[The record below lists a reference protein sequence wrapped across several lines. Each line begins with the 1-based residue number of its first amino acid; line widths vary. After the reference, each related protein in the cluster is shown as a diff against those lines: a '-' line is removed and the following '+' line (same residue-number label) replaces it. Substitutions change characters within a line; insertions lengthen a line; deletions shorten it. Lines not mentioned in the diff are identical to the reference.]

1 MAEEITGLAT
11 IDVRGALSEQGSQAF
26 CSMRTGTAKEKAALY
41 NATSN
46 PTHKVGDYINKT
58 IRVKD
63 IYVEAIELED
73 DETHTVVTAPRIVLV
88 DTDGDS
94 YQAVSK
100 GIFNS
105 LVRLIHT
112 FGEPT
117 WEEGLPL
124 VVKQI
129 SLGKNQMLNLEIDVD
144 AL

>member
-1 MAEEITGLAT
+1 MAENTELAT
-11 IDVRGALSEQGSQAF
+11 IDVRNALSQTSNGAYSSLKA
-26 CSMRTGTAKEKAALY
+26 GTMKEKALFH

-63 IYVEAIELED
+63 IYVESIMVINE
-73 DETHTVVTAPRIVLV
+73 ETKKEEPAPRIVLV
-88 DTDGDS
+88 DTEGKS
-94 YQAVSK
+94 YQAVSR
-100 GIFNS
+100 GVLNA
-105 LVRLIHT
+105 LTRLIQN

-129 SLGKNQMLNLEIDVD
+129 SLGTRQMLTLDVD
-144 AL
+144 VEAL

>member
-11 IDVRGALSEQGSQAF
+11 MDVRGALSAGGQQAY
-26 CSMRTGTAKEKAALY
+26 CSMQSGTAKEKAALY

-46 PTHKVGDYINKT
+46 PEHKVGDYINKT

-63 IYVEAIELED
+63 VYVEAIELTD
-73 DETHTVVTAPRIVLV
+73 ADTNDTIIAPRIVLV
-88 DTDGDS
+88 DVDGGS

-100 GIFNS
+100 GVYNS

-129 SLGKNQMLNLEIDVD
+129 SLGKNQMLSLEINIEEM
-144 AL
+144 